1 MNNQVDEMSSKM
13 KVLDAVETK
22 VGGISKNITV
32 VVEKVNSVHSFT
44 DQYQI
49 NLSTGKRATFKSML
63 QAWQTYT
70 KDNNTAQ
77 IPKSEVKL
85 NTWARDMRKAYR
97 DYKNNKKSTMTKQ

>member
-1 MNNQVDEMSSKM
+1 
-13 KVLDAVETK
+13 
-22 VGGISKNITV
+22 
-32 VVEKVNSVHSFT
+32 
-44 DQYQI
+44 
-49 NLSTGKRATFKSML
+49 ML